1 MADDAATQTSN
12 AEFVIDDWNEVPYD
26 EPGAGPKLTR
36 ITIKKTY
43 RGQLNGSGVAEVL
56 TAQGVVG
63 SGYVASERV
72 IGTLDGRDGSFVIQH
87 GGVADGE
94 DQSTFGTIV
103 PHSGTGEL
111 TGVSGRA
118 TEASQGVLT
127 LVYSIAEET
136 PVP

>member
-1 MADDAATQTSN
+1 MSDESHTSN
-12 AEFVIDDWNEVPYD
+12 AEFEIDDWNEVAYD
-26 EPGAGPKLTR
+26 EPGLGPKLTR

-56 TAQGVVG
+56 TAQGAAG

-87 GGVADGE
+87 GGLADGE
-94 DQSTFGTIV
+94 DMSTFGTIV
-103 PHSGTGEL
+103 PKSGTGEL
-111 TGVSGRA
+111 TGISGRA

-127 LVYSIAEET
+127 LIYSITEEA
-136 PVP
+136 PAH

>member
-1 MADDAATQTSN
+1 MADIATPRTSN
-12 AEFVIDDWNEVPYD
+12 AEFEIDDWNEVPYD
-26 EPGAGPKLTR
+26 EPGEGPKLTR

-56 TAQGVVG
+56 TAQGAAG
-63 SGYVASERV
+63 AGYVASERV

-87 GGVADGE
+87 GGLADGE

-111 TGVSGRA
+111 AGISGRA

-127 LVYSIAEET
+127 LVYSIKEEAAAH
-136 PVP
+136 